1 MRWHGRRDEPG
12 RPVPRRPRWVDQSLT
27 GLLTLLLGLGATVQI
42 RETREPDALPGAT
55 QEDLLRIFDSQ
66 KTEAERLSQQVTE
79 ARARIDAL
87 SARNGDSGQAL
98 ANATARAQALA
109 LLTGSVPAT
118 GPGVRVTITDPKR
131 RVTPDLL
138 LDAVQELRGAGAE
151 AIQVNG
157 VRVVTATAFTGRAG
171 AVTVGGVDLTAPY
184 RLLAIGPA
192 DDLRAALT
200 GPGLPVSDVARDG
213 GVADV
218 VPADDV
224 SVTAL
229 AGR

>member
-66 KTEAERLSQQVTE
+66 KTEAERLSQQVSE

-87 SARNGDSGQAL
+87 SARTGDSGQAL